1 MQAGLEAERIALQE
15 RLEEALQLPALPPP
29 VLTTTS
35 PLDRVI
41 TLLDSLLQVCGL
53 YVVSLGEWQFY
64 ISSRRQCE

>member
-29 VLTTTS
+29 ALTTTS

-41 TLLDSLLQVCGL
+41 TLLDSLLQVWGRFHCHWGDAAEL
-53 YVVSLGEWQFY
+53 
-64 ISSRRQCE
+64 C